1 LAAEAQ
7 SAEWQNHLIGSIPF
21 FFVAVREIYFHDMEA
36 GIWGADAVL

>member
-1 LAAEAQ
+1 MAE
-7 SAEWQNHLIGSIPF
+7 SPHRLNPLF